1 MLVKKNEEHDNIAT
15 RLLSHVRDYGAANE
29 RGAIFDRVFNRG
41 DVIRQI
47 RASRNVVG
55 QGVNQMLS
63 PDGSAVDGFSM
74 YMPALGISG
83 STKIDPDKI
92 QNAIAENQAQLYWKK
107 NQERARK
114 YDTVASRSEVNES
127 LIQICNEGVYKDD
140 VDEICSLDIDHD
152 ASIGEPVR
160 KKLGKIF
167 RQDVLR
173 RIMKFHQDGWE
184 YMKYLLTR
192 GRIFF
197 EVLYDPNT
205 GKIEGVN
212 MLPEEHMIIVVQD
225 NLIIGYRQM
234 LTGTLASQNNGK
246 NYIDFSPNQIL
257 YASLGMTGP
266 GGVNDPR
273 SILEPAMKP
282 YNQLN
287 TIEDS
292 VVMYRVL
299 WGSEKLVL
307 KVDVS
312 GMTKATA
319 EKFMK
324 DQAKMFSRRLDYNS
338 MTGEVT
344 NFGTSPGLTEHFII
358 GVGNGRTGSSIER
371 MQGGAELGNI
381 DDLKFFKRNLVNSLM
396 VPPGRIT
403 ALAGDSQNY
412 SQGKIG
418 EVTQAEVSFARL
430 VQRYQTPF
438 ETILIRLFVMVL
450 NTNNTIDDSI
460 KLQEYYTVRFRKS
473 NGFQNFIDSEVW
485 TTKLA
490 VFDSMMKHVSSK
502 ENPNGALSKQAA
514 LRWGL
519 RLNDE
524 QYTLNKAWCKE
535 EKDEEAGETG
545 GGDEGGGGEG
555 GAPDAGGGMP
565 PMPGM

>member
-1 MLVKKNEEHDNIAT
+1 MLIKKQQENDNMAT
-15 RLLSHVRDYGAANE
+15 RLLSHVRDYGLANE
-29 RGAIFDRVFNRG
+29 RGAIFDRIFNRG

-55 QGVNQMLS
+55 QGINQMLS
-63 PDGSAVDGFSM
+63 PDGSAIDGFSM

-83 STKIDPDKI
+83 ANKIDPDKI

-152 ASIGEPVR
+152 AAIGDPVR

-173 RIMKFHQDGWE
+173 RIMRFHQDGWE

-197 EVLYDPNT
+197 EVIYDPKT

-234 LTGTLASQNNGK
+234 LTGALASQTNGK

-299 WGSEKLVL
+299 WGSEKLIL

-344 NFGTSPGLTEHFII
+344 NFGTSPGLTEHFVI
-358 GVGNGRTGSSIER
+358 GVGNGRTGSGIER
-371 MQGGAELGNI
+371 MAGGEQLGNI

-450 NTNNTIDDSI
+450 NTDKTIDDSI
-460 KLQEYYTVRFRKS
+460 KLQEFYTVRFKKS

-524 QYTLNKAWCKE
+524 QYNLNKAWCLEEKKE
-535 EKDEEAGETG
+535 ESGEASGDD
-545 GGDEGGGGEG
+545 GGDSGAGGDMG
-555 GAPDAGGGMP
+555 GGGMP
-565 PMPGM
+565 GM

>member
-1 MLVKKNEEHDNIAT
+1 MLIKKQQENDNMAT
-15 RLLSHVRDYGAANE
+15 RLLSHVRDYGLANE
-29 RGAIFDRVFNRG
+29 RGAIFDRIFNRG

-55 QGVNQMLS
+55 QGINQMLS
-63 PDGSAVDGFSM
+63 PDGSAIDGFSM

-83 STKIDPDKI
+83 ANKIDPDKI

-152 ASIGEPVR
+152 AAIGDPVR

-173 RIMKFHQDGWE
+173 RIMHFHQDGWE

-197 EVLYDPNT
+197 EVIYDPKT

-234 LTGTLASQNNGK
+234 LTGALASQTNGK

-299 WGSEKLVL
+299 WGSEKLIL

-344 NFGTSPGLTEHFII
+344 NFGTSPGLTEHFVI
-358 GVGNGRTGSSIER
+358 GVGNGRTGSGIER
-371 MQGGAELGNI
+371 MAGGEQLGNI

-450 NTNNTIDDSI
+450 NTDKTIDDSI
-460 KLQEYYTVRFRKS
+460 KLQEFYTVRFKKS

-524 QYTLNKAWCKE
+524 QYNLNKAWCLEEKKE
-535 EKDEEAGETG
+535 ESGEAT
-545 GGDEGGGGEG
+545 GDEGGGSDAG
-555 GAPDAGGGMP
+555 GDMGGGGGMP
-565 PMPGM
+565 GM

>member
-1 MLVKKNEEHDNIAT
+1 MLIKKQQENDNMAT
-15 RLLSHVRDYGAANE
+15 RLLSHVRDYGLANE
-29 RGAIFDRVFNRG
+29 RGAIFDRIFNRG

-55 QGVNQMLS
+55 QGINQMLS
-63 PDGSAVDGFSM
+63 PDGSAIDGFSM

-83 STKIDPDKI
+83 ANKIDPDKI

-152 ASIGEPVR
+152 AAIGDPVR

-173 RIMKFHQDGWE
+173 RIMHFHQDGWE

-197 EVLYDPNT
+197 EVIYDPKT

-234 LTGTLASQNNGK
+234 LTGALASQTNGK

-299 WGSEKLVL
+299 WGSEKLIL

-344 NFGTSPGLTEHFII
+344 NFGTSPGLTEHVVI
-358 GVGNGRTGSSIER
+358 GVGNGRSGSGIER
-371 MQGGAELGNI
+371 MAGGEQLGNI

-450 NTNNTIDDSI
+450 NTDKTIDDSI
-460 KLQEYYTVRFRKS
+460 KLQEFYTVRFKKS

-524 QYTLNKAWCKE
+524 QYNLNKAWCLEEKKE
-535 EKDEEAGETG
+535 ESGEATG
-545 GGDEGGGGEG
+545 DDGGDSGAGGDMG
-555 GAPDAGGGMP
+555 AGGGMP
-565 PMPGM
+565 GM

>member
-1 MLVKKNEEHDNIAT
+1 MLIKKKEERDNIAT

-41 DVIRQI
+41 DVVRQI

-55 QGVNQMLS
+55 QGVNQMMS
-63 PDGSAVDGFSM
+63 PDGSTPDGFSM

-83 STKIDPDKI
+83 AKIDPDKI

-152 ASIGEPVR
+152 APIGDPV
-160 KKLGKIF
+160 KKNLGKIF
-167 RQDVLR
+167 RQTVLR
-173 RIMKFHQDGWE
+173 RIMKFHQNGWE

-234 LTGTLASQNNGK
+234 LTGAVAASNTNGK

-257 YASLGMTGP
+257 YSSLGMTGP

-324 DQAKMFSRRLDYNS
+324 DQAKMFSRRMDYNT

-371 MQGGAELGNI
+371 MAGGAELGNI

-438 ETILIRLFVMVL
+438 ENILIRLFVMVL
-450 NTNNTIDDSI
+450 NTDKTIDDSI
-460 KLQEYYTVRFRKS
+460 KLQEFYTVRFRKS

-524 QYTLNKAWCKE
+524 QYILNKTWCAEEKKE
-535 EKDEEAGETG
+535 ESGEG
-545 GGDEGGGGEG
+545 GGDG
-555 GAPDAGGGMP
+555 GAPDMGGGMP
-565 PMPGM
+565 PGM

>member
-1 MLVKKNEEHDNIAT
+1 
-15 RLLSHVRDYGAANE
+15 
-29 RGAIFDRVFNRG
+29 
-41 DVIRQI
+41 
-47 RASRNVVG
+47 
-55 QGVNQMLS
+55 
-63 PDGSAVDGFSM
+63 
-74 YMPALGISG
+74 
-83 STKIDPDKI
+83 
-92 QNAIAENQAQLYWKK
+92 
-107 NQERARK
+107 
-114 YDTVASRSEVNES
+114 
-127 LIQICNEGVYKDD
+127 
-140 VDEICSLDIDHD
+140 
-152 ASIGEPVR
+152 
-160 KKLGKIF
+160 
-167 RQDVLR
+167 
-173 RIMKFHQDGWE
+173 
-184 YMKYLLTR
+184 
-192 GRIFF
+192 
-197 EVLYDPNT
+197 
-205 GKIEGVN
+205 
-212 MLPEEHMIIVVQD
+212 LPEEHMIIVVQD

-234 LTGTLASQNNGK
+234 LTGTMASQNNGK

-450 NTNNTIDDSI
+450 NTDNTIDDSI
-460 KLQEYYTVRFRKS
+460 KLQEFYTVRFRKS

-524 QYTLNKAWCKE
+524 QYNLNKAWCKE
-535 EKDEEAGETG
+535 EKDEETGEG
-545 GGDEGGGGEG
+545 GGDEGGDSS
-555 GAPDAGGGMP
+555 APDAGGGMP

>member
-1 MLVKKNEEHDNIAT
+1 MLGKKAPETDNIAT
-15 RLLSHVRDYGAANE
+15 KVLTHVRNYGAANE
-29 RGAIFDRVFNRG
+29 KGQIFDRVFNRG
-41 DVIRQI
+41 DIVQQV

-55 QGVNQMLS
+55 QGVSQMMY
-63 PDGSAVDGFSM
+63 PEGSAPDGFSTFI
-74 YMPALGISG
+74 PSLGVS
-83 STKIDPDKI
+83 SARLDPDKI
-92 QNAIAENQAQLYWKK
+92 QNAIAENQVQLYWRK
-107 NQERARK
+107 NVERARK
-114 YDTVASRSEVNES
+114 YDTVSSRSEVNES
-127 LIQICNEGVYKDD
+127 LIQICNEAIYKDD
-140 VDEICSLDIDHD
+140 IDEICSLEIDHD
-152 ASIGEPVR
+152 ASIGDPVR
-160 KKLGKIF
+160 DKLCRIF
-167 RQDVLR
+167 RQTVLR
-173 RIMKFHQDGWE
+173 HIVKFDKNGWS
-184 YMKYLLTR
+184 YMMYLLKR

-197 EVLYDPNT
+197 EVIYDVNSN
-205 GKIEGVN
+205 KIVGLN
-212 MLPEEHMIIVVQD
+212 LLPEEHMFVIVQD

-234 LTGTLASQNNGK
+234 LVGPTSNQTNGK

-257 YASLGMTGP
+257 YASLDMMGP

-299 WGSEKLVL
+299 WGSEKLIM
-307 KVDVS
+307 KVDTS

-324 DQAKMFSRRLDYNS
+324 DQAKMFSRKLDYNS
-338 MTGEVT
+338 MTGEIT
-344 NFGTSPGLTEHFII
+344 NFGKVVGLTEHFVI
-358 GVGNGRTGSSIER
+358 GIGQGRTGSSIER
-371 MQGGAELGNI
+371 MQGGEQLGNI

-438 ETILIRLFVMVL
+438 EDILIRLFVMVL
-450 NTNNTIDDSI
+450 NTENTISDDI
-460 KLQEYYTVRFRKS
+460 KIQELYKVKFRKS

-490 VFDSMMKHVSSK
+490 VFDSMMKHVTSK

-524 QYTLNKAWCKE
+524 QYNLNKRWCKE
-535 EKDEEAGETG
+535 EEKEASGE
-545 GGDEGGGGEG
+545 GGDEGGGDMGGGASDMGG
-555 GAPDAGGGMP
+555 GAPAL
-565 PMPGM
+565 PGM